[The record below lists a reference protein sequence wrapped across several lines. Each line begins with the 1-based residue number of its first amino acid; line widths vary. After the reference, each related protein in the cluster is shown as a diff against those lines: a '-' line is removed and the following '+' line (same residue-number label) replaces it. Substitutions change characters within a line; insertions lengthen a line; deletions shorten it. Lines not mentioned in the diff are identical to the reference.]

1 MSGGK
6 GGPLTHPMRDLLY
19 CVGATPVQTTP
30 YLYRVLFS
38 PGTNDSNTPICTGG
52 RQVDTFEICMGV
64 VAIFVYKVQLT
75 RTTSELCQYY
85 RPVRLAYQPPAS
97 STFLSEQISHQ
108 QPASSTFLSEQI
120 STSHQPP
127 AKRTGCMFLNMLNNK
142 NTMASCNCV
151 LSNISVTRIRRSDC

>member
-1 MSGGK
+1 
-6 GGPLTHPMRDLLY
+6 
-19 CVGATPVQTTP
+19 
-30 YLYRVLFS
+30 
-38 PGTNDSNTPICTGG
+38 
-52 RQVDTFEICMGV
+52 MGV

-151 LSNISVTRIRRSDC
+151 LSNISVTRIRRSDCWENSSNFLTYPWLIKQNVQCYQQVMWSIWNLYGTSSLISRKKLECATLVV